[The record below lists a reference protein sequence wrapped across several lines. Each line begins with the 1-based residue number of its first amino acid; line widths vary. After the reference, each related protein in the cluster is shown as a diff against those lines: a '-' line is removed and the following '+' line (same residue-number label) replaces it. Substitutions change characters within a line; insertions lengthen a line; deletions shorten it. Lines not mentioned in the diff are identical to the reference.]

1 MQIFIINNKQH
12 CEISYILIFCTS
24 LLITMPI
31 ISGMLLLENLKYFLH
46 L

>member
-1 MQIFIINNKQH
+1 MQIFIINNKQL
-12 CEISYILIFCTS
+12 CKISYILIFSNS

-31 ISGMLLLENLKYFLH
+31 FHGLLLLENLKYFLH